1 MRTCLGLLLLL
12 LVLGA
17 IVFTVIYHASINA
30 DVRFERKE
38 TNTEFINTRRSFR
51 PPAGAA
57 VPHAVIRAA
66 TGYGSCL

>member
-57 VPHAVIRAA
+57 VPRAVIRAA